1 MAIIKNVI
9 LHQLTISQMGMKIST
24 IFNFPNFLI
33 PHLIFCLKLVIKNGI
48 NAMQL
53 RYKTQ
58 ETDGVLVFSFE
69 EESISHDLASELKE
83 LVFLKIAEGYSKIVL
98 DLTKV
103 KEIDSSGL
111 GALLFGKR
119 QASGNEG
126 DLRLVGVSESVRNMI
141 RIAQL
146 SRVLEMHKSIQEAVD
161 AFK

>member
-1 MAIIKNVI
+1 MNI
-9 LHQLTISQMGMKIST
+9 TT
-24 IFNFPNFLI
+24 IFNFPKFLI
-33 PHLIFCLKLVIKNGI
+33 LHLFSYLKLGIKNGI

-53 RYKTQ
+53 RYKSQ
-58 ETDGVLVFSFE
+58 ETDGVLVFSLE

-83 LVFLKIAEGYSKIVL
+83 LVFLKIAEGFTKIVL
-98 DLTKV
+98 DLSDV

-119 QASGNEG
+119 QASGNQG
-126 DLRLVGVSESVRNMI
+126 DLRLVGASESVQNMI

-146 SRVLEMHKSIQEAVD
+146 SRVFEIHDTVQEAIE

>member
-1 MAIIKNVI
+1 MYEM
-9 LHQLTISQMGMKIST
+9 TISKMVKKITT
-24 IFNFPNFLI
+24 IFNFPKFLI
-33 PHLIFCLKLVIKNGI
+33 PHLIFCLKLGVKNGI

-83 LVFLKIAEGYSKIVL
+83 LVFLKIAEGFSKIVF
-98 DLTKV
+98 DLTSV

-126 DLRLVGVSESVRNMI
+126 DLRLVGVSESVQNMI

-146 SRVLEMHKSIQEAVD
+146 SRVFEIHSSIQKAVD